1 MVGVCPHLL
10 QNRGQ
15 KEPGV
20 TQQLPP
26 LQIICF
32 TPPCCSYS
40 CVQDIHCIATGYQH
54 TIFSIHSTL
63 VFVKPVSQ
71 LKGDDAIRV
80 AAMIDQV
87 LHL

>member
-40 CVQDIHCIATGYQH
+40 CTHVCKTFIASPLVTN
-54 TIFSIHSTL
+54 TLFSQYIQRSFL
-63 VFVKPVSQ
+63 SNQ
-71 LKGDDAIRV
+71 SAN
-80 AAMIDQV
+80 
-87 LHL
+87 